1 MRNTVI
7 LIVAF
12 LRMTG
17 SLAAQPAAP
26 HTAVPAAFDVAGLH
40 LVLTDEARQ
49 LVQQKAD
56 GLRRHQPSFQ
66 ARVDLADAAFPIIDR
81 VLREGGVPL
90 DFRYLALQES
100 ALQGDARSIHE
111 AVGYWQLKQET
122 AQGLGLAVNAAVD
135 ERQHLAAS
143 TRAAARYLLRNN
155 AILHNWLNALLSY
168 NLGLGG
174 VKPYTL
180 PTDPDATQLTITEA
194 TSPYVLMFLA
204 QKLAFEPYCG
214 QNPSPALRLQEFP
227 AVAGQ
232 SLYSQALALHVDSAA
247 LAAHNPWLLA
257 PVVPADKPYTLIV
270 PVGDITQ
277 AAGMIANQRLQT
289 QGELLSQ
296 PEVATNVAEVRINNL
311 RALIALPGETLQDV
325 ARRGNQRPRD
335 FFRHNELGAFDK
347 AIPGRPYFL
356 EAKRDEGDVEYHV
369 LQPGESLF
377 DVAQKY
383 GMRQHALYAKNRL
396 LRTDDL
402 RPGRVL
408 WLRHVRPREV
418 APEYRDLPESAG
430 LERRP
435 SPAANPDELLEQAN
449 ALEALPREQATET
462 GRVKMKV
469 KIKNADGSQTKRVIT
484 TEAAP
489 ARAAAPATTAPA
501 AAEAADGWGETL
513 ATAQASTTASTPAPR
528 RALAVPPAAYQP
540 AATPATAA
548 AKTEEAA
555 TRNPELAAATAPAP
569 MPAPAAP
576 TASNRAQLPPP
587 APAPAPA
594 PLADEPTTAETPLTP
609 VPTAPID
616 KAPVAAPVPAEA
628 AVAAPAAATAP
639 VAVPTPTAAATPAAR
654 EAAEAAVAAPASR
667 PAPAPATPA
676 APAIVYRPVPAAV
689 EKPVSEAA
697 SAAMSVAVVAAA
709 TPVPAAATPPVAPL
723 ETYHR
728 VEPGETVFAVSR
740 RFHVSAA
747 TLIAINQME
756 APYKLVAG
764 QMLLLKPTSEVGA
777 ALKPRPA
784 RPVPTLPRNPA
795 DLTPPTH
802 TVEPGETLY
811 SISVLY
817 HTKVAELQTLNGRAA
832 ADTGVKIGE
841 VLQLPAGSK

>member
-1 MRNTVI
+1 MRNTAT

-12 LRMTG
+12 LLLTG

-26 HTAVPAAFDVAGLH
+26 HTAVPAALDVAGLH
-40 LVLTDEARQ
+40 LVLNDEARQ
-49 LVQQKAD
+49 LVQQRAD

-81 VLREGGVPL
+81 VLQEEGVPL

-100 ALQGDARSIHE
+100 ALQGNARSIHE

-143 TRAAARYLLRNN
+143 TRAAARYLVRNN
-155 AILHNWLNALLSY
+155 ATLHNWLNALLSY

-180 PTDPDATQLTITEA
+180 PTDPDATQLTITAA

-214 QNPSPALRLQEFP
+214 QNPRPALRLQEFP

-247 LAAHNPWLLA
+247 LAAHNHWLLA
-257 PVVPADKPYTLIV
+257 AVVPADKPYTLIV

-277 AAGMIANQRLQT
+277 AAGIIANQRLQT
-289 QGELLSQ
+289 QGELLRQ
-296 PEVATNVAEVRINNL
+296 PEVAANVAEVRINNL

-335 FFRHNELGAFDK
+335 FFKHNELGAFDK

-369 LQPGESLF
+369 LQPGESVF

-396 LRTDDL
+396 LRTDEL

-449 ALEALPREQATET
+449 APEALPREQATET
-462 GRVKMKV
+462 GRVKIKV
-469 KIKNADGSQTKRVIT
+469 KIKNADGSESKRVIT
-484 TEAAP
+484 TEAGSV
-489 ARAAAPATTAPA
+489 RSSTPATTAPA

-513 ATAQASTTASTPAPR
+513 ATAQASTAAPTPTSR
-528 RALAVPPAAYQP
+528 RAPAAPSAGYQP
-540 AATPATAA
+540 AATPATSA
-548 AKTEEAA
+548 AKIEEAA
-555 TRNPELAAATAPAP
+555 TRNPEPPAAAP
-569 MPAPAAP
+569 MPTPAAP
-576 TASNRAQLPPP
+576 AASNRAQLPPP

-594 PLADEPTTAETPLTP
+594 PLADEPTTSETPLTP

-616 KAPVAAPVPAEA
+616 KAGIPAPAPVPAVTPA
-628 AVAAPAAATAP
+628 SRPAAAAAP
-639 VAVPTPTAAATPAAR
+639 VAVPTPTATATPAAR

-667 PAPAPATPA
+667 PAPAPATPP
-676 APAIVYRPVPAAV
+676 APTIVYRPAPAAAA
-689 EKPVSEAA
+689 KPVSEAA
-697 SAAMSVAVVAAA
+697 SAATGVAVAAAA
-709 TPVPAAATPPVAPL
+709 TPVSPVATPPVAPL

-740 RFHVSAA
+740 RFHVPAA

-764 QMLLLKPTSEVGA
+764 QMMLLKPTSEVGA
-777 ALKPRPA
+777 ALRPRPA
-784 RPVPTLPRNPA
+784 PRPAPAPVRNPA

-817 HTKVAELQTLNGRAA
+817 HTKVADLQALNGRAA
-832 ADTGVKIGE
+832 ADTGVKIG
-841 VLQLPAGSK
+841 